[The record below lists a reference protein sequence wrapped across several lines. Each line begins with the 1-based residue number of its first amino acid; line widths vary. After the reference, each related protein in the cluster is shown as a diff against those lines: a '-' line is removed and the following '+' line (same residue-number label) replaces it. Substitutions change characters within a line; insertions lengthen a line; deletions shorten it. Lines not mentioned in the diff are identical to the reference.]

1 VNKINSWT
9 KSYNLQ
15 TLRIEIEIDQN
26 LKLKGIDTL
35 LFFIFLKKVVVIGLL
50 FSVPLS
56 LIHHR
61 QENFIIFCKMRINSM
76 LRCFIE
82 TMINRNKAIR
92 NKLSSQITNKCNM
105 KR

>member
-1 VNKINSWT
+1 MNKINFCT

-35 LFFIFLKKVVVIGLL
+35 LSFFKKNGCYWTKLS
-50 FSVPLS
+50 FSVPLF

-61 QENFIIFCKMRINSM
+61 QENFILFCKIKNQ
-76 LRCFIE
+76 FNAKIFY
-82 TMINRNKAIR
+82 
-92 NKLSSQITNKCNM
+92 
-105 KR
+105 